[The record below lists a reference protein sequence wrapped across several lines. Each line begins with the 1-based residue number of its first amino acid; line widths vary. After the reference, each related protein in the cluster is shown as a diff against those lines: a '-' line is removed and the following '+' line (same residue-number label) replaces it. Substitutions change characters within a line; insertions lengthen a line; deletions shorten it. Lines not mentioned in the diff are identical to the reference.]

1 MMITQSLYDRL
12 NYLATLKKI
21 STPDAKELE
30 AAIKLYINPRYSV
43 CHRCA
48 QQLKHGQRMLEYY
61 LTQAQVIEQ
70 LPKVVEET
78 LMDKMIPIT
87 AEPDVDEVEAEKV
100 GCTKCR
106 KKKENKG

>member
-21 STPDAKELE
+21 TVPDARELE
-30 AAIKLYINPRYSV
+30 AAIQLYIDQRYVV
-43 CHRCA
+43 CHRCV
-48 QQLKHGQRMLEYY
+48 QQIKHGQRMLLNY
-61 LTQAQVIEQ
+61 LSQTQVIEQ

-78 LMDKMIPIT
+78 LMDEMIPIT
-87 AEPDVDEVEAEKV
+87 AEPDVDEVEAKKV

>member
-1 MMITQSLYDRL
+1 
-12 NYLATLKKI
+12 
-21 STPDAKELE
+21 
-30 AAIKLYINPRYSV
+30 
-43 CHRCA
+43 
-48 QQLKHGQRMLEYY
+48 MLEYY
-61 LTQAQVIEQ
+61 LSQTQVIEQ

-78 LMDKMIPIT
+78 LMDEMIPIT

>member
-43 CHRCA
+43 CHRCV

-61 LTQAQVIEQ
+61 LSQTQVIEQ

-78 LMDKMIPIT
+78 LMDEMIPIT
-87 AEPDVDEVEAEKV
+87 AEPDVDEVEAKKV